1 MPGRNWIVHSRLPS
15 LTPAPPCLY
24 CCALPAVGTQQVR
37 IDKSIGDVDLL
48 DLDPQL
54 SKALLA
60 YPHCDP
66 PGTAPSFA
74 PFQAAQPAGSSAPA
88 QAQAAHGAAAAGGG
102 QTAAAQQVE
111 QVQQAQQD
119 GLEAAGSSTA
129 AQQAAGVAGLSP
141 RSPADAAAAQHKWE
155 AFSAQ
160 SNRCLL
166 SAPSPFDSP
175 APAPAPMRAP
185 ARPLQMSAT
194 FDVAQLTALRQQAAA
209 AAAGAAGGQRG
220 AGRPSQLQ
228 QPQQQQSA
236 PTPALGGSLVG
247 SYGSFQLAEQPSAL
261 PLVLP
266 SGQAKAAGSNGGSDG
281 GQASGSTPRKGFL
294 GLFQR
299 SATPE
304 QQASSGQAGSAAG
317 SHLIQARLCC
327 CCCCL
332 GRLGLMQVAEAL
344 LGCLRGAAWDGKA
357 GAWEPQQSSSTP
369 DDPPNSA
376 PPSIPVCRKCPP
388 ATAAAWRQC

>member
-1 MPGRNWIVHSRLPS
+1 MQSRYNLHGRGCAAPVLRICPVLQMPGRNWIVHSRLPS
-15 LTPAPPCLY
+15 LNPAPPYLY
-24 CCALPAVGTQQVR
+24 RCPLPAVGTQQVR

-66 PGTAPSFA
+66 PTTAPSFA
-74 PFQAAQPAGSSAPA
+74 PFQAAQPGGSSAPA
-88 QAQAAHGAAAAGGG
+88 QAQASHGAAAAGGG
-102 QTAAAQQVE
+102 QTAAQQA
-111 QVQQAQQD
+111 QQAQQD
-119 GLEAAGSSTA
+119 GLEPAGSSTA
-129 AQQAAGVAGLSP
+129 AQQAAGAAGLSP
-141 RSPADAAAAQHKWE
+141 RSPADAADAQHKWE
-155 AFSAQ
+155 AFSAH

-185 ARPLQMSAT
+185 PRPLQMSAT
-194 FDVAQLTALRQQAAA
+194 FDVAQLTALRQKAAA

-220 AGRPSQLQ
+220 TGQPSQLQ

-266 SGQAKAAGSNGGSDG
+266 SGQAKAAGSSGGSDG

-294 GLFQR
+294 GLFHR
-299 SATPE
+299 SVTPE
-304 QQASSGQAGSAAG
+304 QQASGGQAGSAAG
-317 SHLIQARLCC
+317 SDLIQARLCC
-327 CCCCL
+327 CSAAAAAWGCL
-332 GRLGLMQVAEAL
+332 GLCRWLRRCG
-344 LGCLRGAAWDGKA
+344 GCLRGAA
-357 GAWEPQQSSSTP
+357 
-369 DDPPNSA
+369 
-376 PPSIPVCRKCPP
+376 
-388 ATAAAWRQC
+388 